1 MKNIYNIQPWETSP
15 PTGHQYKELYCP
27 LRDVVHIIYCC
38 ENTFIDF
45 CQLKKTG
52 YKKVYRE
59 ESNFGKS
66 DVYGNENGRI

>member
-1 MKNIYNIQPWETSP
+1 MKNIYRASIQRTVLPIKRCCA
-15 PTGHQYKELYCP
+15 H
-27 LRDVVHIIYCC
+27 IYCY

-66 DVYGNENGRI
+66 DVYGNEKGKI